1 MGLRSP
7 GGEEDLPGFTREAPP
22 MRRLRDPPGQEIR
35 AGQHL
40 GHFARVQ
47 GERRCGHEAETVDQ
61 RDAKLALLEAL
72 RRALCGGPEGCRIG
86 AELPLADGRSRPGG
100 RSYARGSAA
109 ALRAWERGGFFAP
122 SFDLREAVGGVLE
135 SAHAAPGLEDRAAG
149 AVQAFVTRLRK
160 EIFLELVDAWQES
173 SLVVDIVKSWTR
185 RLRETIRGGT

>member
-22 MRRLRDPPGQEIR
+22 MRRLRDPPDQEIR

-47 GERRCGHEAETVDQ
+47 GGA
-61 RDAKLALLEAL
+61 AL
-72 RRALCGGPEGCRIG
+72 RLRGR
-86 AELPLADGRSRPGG
+86 DGRSAGCEARF
-100 RSYARGSAA
+100 ARGPAPRALWRARGLAHRGRASSGRRPTQTRRAE
-109 ALRAWERGGFFAP
+109 LRAWERGGFFAS

-135 SAHAAPGLEDRAAG
+135 SAHAAPALEDRAAG
-149 AVQAFVTRLRK
+149 AVRAFVARFR
-160 EIFLELVDAWQES
+160 EESFLELVDARQES

>member
-1 MGLRSP
+1 MVSRPELPRRGGGGSRAEPRGVVPMGLRSP

-40 GHFARVQ
+40 GHFARVE

-72 RRALCGGPEGCRIG
+72 RRALCGGPEGWRIG
-86 AELPLADGRSRPGG
+86 AELPLADGRRRPGG

-109 ALRAWERGGFFAP
+109 ASSPPRSIFGRPSGGCSRARTRPRGWRIARLGRSRLSSRA
-122 SFDLREAVGGVLE
+122 
-135 SAHAAPGLEDRAAG
+135 SA
-149 AVQAFVTRLRK
+149 RK
-160 EIFLELVDAWQES
+160 FS
-173 SLVVDIVKSWTR
+173 SNS
-185 RLRETIRGGT
+185 